1 MADSLLKDLLEMET
15 IDLEMKKKIAQAY
28 YDNAM
33 KKKAIKILADC
44 LKDNPEDKEII
55 DLIKKYQEEL

>member
-28 YDNAM
+28 YDNVM

-55 DLIKKYQEEL
+55 DR